1 MSVSDRTQNL
11 TSRKC
16 SPCEKGTAT
25 SLNLSEAKNYLRQ
38 IPEWQMDEHGKSI
51 SRQFVMKDFMAV
63 VTFIGRIAQIAEA
76 EDHHPDLHLTS
87 YRKLRIELATHSIGG
102 LSQNDFILAAK
113 IDQLPKELKKS
124 S

>member
-1 MSVSDRTQNL
+1 MSAQIQSL

-16 SPCEKGTAT
+16 QPCEKGAT
-25 SLNLSEAKNYLRQ
+25 PLSLNEVKDYLRQ
-38 IPEWQMDEHGKSI
+38 IPNWQLAENGKSI
-51 SRQFVMKDFMAV
+51 SRQFVMKDFVSAV
-63 VTFIGRIAQIAEA
+63 ELIGQIARIAE
-76 EDHHPDLHLTS
+76 EDDHHPDLHLTG
-87 YRKLRIELATHSIGG
+87 YRNLRIELATHSIGG